1 MKIIRITLK
10 KYGDSTPTL
19 LRKEDQKESLVFV
32 SQKKK
37 TWGET
42 VKEEMCR

>member
-10 KYGDSTPTL
+10 KCGDSNTAVS
-19 LRKEDQKESLVFV
+19 RKEHPKVSLVFV

-37 TWGET
+37 TWFET
-42 VKEEMCR
+42 VKGEMCR

>member
-10 KYGDSTPTL
+10 KYGDSNPIL
-19 LRKEDQKESLVFV
+19 LREEYQKVSLVFV